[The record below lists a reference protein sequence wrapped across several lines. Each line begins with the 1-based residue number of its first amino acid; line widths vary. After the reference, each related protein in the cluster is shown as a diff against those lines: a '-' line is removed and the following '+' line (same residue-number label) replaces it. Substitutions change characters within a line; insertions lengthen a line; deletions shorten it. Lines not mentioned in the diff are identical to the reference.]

1 MLNLKY
7 LSLVLLLSLSAFA
20 TLGWT
25 QEDIPV
31 SDEEILIPPT
41 SSSTTQPVILDET
54 DSGSVP
60 EVEDYDS

>member
-7 LSLVLLLSLSAFA
+7 LSLVLLLSLSVMPIQ
-20 TLGWT
+20 GHS

-41 SSSTTQPVILDET
+41 SSTTTPPIILDET